1 MVEIWAKSKEIT
13 LRCHTKDL
21 LNELK
26 EFREKISNNKK
37 INEKEKLFKSL
48 ELLKYAIFFHDLGKV
63 SPKFQ
68 KRIGNT
74 NYPDLIE
81 DFPDIRHN
89 ILSLFFINKKK
100 VREILREICD
110 DNDESLYSILI
121 SSVAFHHWT
130 KHEKEYLLH
139 LNNDLIKACE
149 ILLKKDE
156 NWKKLEEILKENF
169 KCFKINGKEAEDL
182 ISFDK
187 PLAEH
192 IKAEGNLMSVGVIP
206 PYTLTF
212 LPERLRAESEQKIDS
227 NLWIFLSGFLMRL
240 DHFVSFWECEDPNF
254 KGKVEKEIPKTDLKT
269 KLKEKFGENFWQ
281 KEFLNLNLNL
291 KDKNIILI
299 APTGIGK
306 TEFAFLW
313 AEGEKFFYTL
323 PSRVATNQIFDR
335 ACLYFNSDGK
345 RDEDKKSDDDPFV
358 NGNVG
363 LLHSDADLFIIDKWE
378 TSKDTSWDG
387 EIPKIIEISR
397 HLSLPVIIS
406 TGDQIFPSALKY
418 PGYERIYA
426 TLGYSKLIIDE
437 VQAYDPRA
445 CAIIV
450 KMIEDIVSLGGKFLL
465 MTATLPGFIKEKLKS
480 KKIEYVKIDLYEGK
494 IKNGEEERD
503 TIIKIK
509 DIARHK
515 IELKE
520 KDIEDDV
527 DEIIKKANIGKRILV
542 VLNTVEKAE
551 SIYEKIKDS
560 GKFKGFL
567 ELLHSRFTL
576 NERKKKEKKL
586 EEEFKN
592 PKPENENSPK
602 ILVATQVVEASLDID
617 ADYLFTEI
625 APIDSLIQRMGR
637 VMRRVDSLSG
647 KIKNSGKE
655 FKYEDEEFYP
665 SGGANIIVYFKHKE
679 GEKEYLESGKGHVY
693 KKDILVLTLEKLC
706 DLDGKETD
714 NKTKTKKKKDEKEE
728 YKDKEKYKKKLEEI
742 LNRSKEKVRR
752 ESNGIIEL
760 NESKKNRYVEEVY
773 GSLNEKFSSY
783 LQNFYETLKALDSGY
798 VSENKEEAHNIFRE
812 IYTVQIIDKAK
823 IDKAKV
829 EDDVGDK
836 IVKIVNKISDK
847 INKANNIT
855 WLWFKK
861 EIIAEY
867 VINENMW
874 RYKEYEL
881 NSLWDEIKDKIKW
894 DEIKDKIKDD
904 DIKKKDNIKKKL
916 KNYCSGI
923 YVVKS
928 GVSMKSSIIE

>member
-465 MTATLPGFIKEKLKS
+465 MTATLPGFIKEELKS
-480 KKIEYVKIDLYEGK
+480 KKIEYVEIDLYEGK

-551 SIYEKIKDS
+551 EIYNEIKKK
-560 GKFKGFL
+560 GFKGDL
-567 ELLHSRFTL
+567 ILLHSRFTF
-576 NERKKKEKKL
+576 NERKDKEQRICGAEYKEGL
-586 EEEFKN
+586 FQN
-592 PKPENENSPK
+592 PKPQNENSPK

-812 IYTVQIIDKAK
+812 IYTVPIVDKN
-823 IDKAKV
+823 KV
-829 EDDVGDK
+829 DE
-836 IVKIVNKISDK
+836 IVNKIVNKIK
-847 INKANNIT
+847 GGQNIT

-861 EIIAEY
+861 EIIAEF

-881 NSLWDEIKDKIKW
+881 ESLWNKIKDKI
-894 DEIKDKIKDD
+894 ERDKIEIEDENKSK
-904 DIKKKDNIKKKL
+904 IFKRRL
-916 KNYCSGI
+916 ENYCSGI
-923 YVVKS
+923 YVIEQKEQKV
-928 GVSMKSSIIE
+928 SIIE

>member
-206 PYTLTF
+206 PYTLPF

-465 MTATLPGFIKEKLKS
+465 MTATLPGFIKEELKS
-480 KKIEYVKIDLYEGK
+480 KKIEYVEIDLYEGK

-527 DEIIKKANIGKRILV
+527 DEIIKKANAGKRVLV

-576 NERKKKEKKL
+576 NERKEKEKKL

-592 PKPENENSPK
+592 PKPENENLPK

-637 VMRRVDSLSG
+637 VVRRVDLLSG
-647 KIKNSGKE
+647 KVKGKDE
-655 FKYEDEEFYP
+655 DFEYGNLYEEGE
-665 SGGANIIVYFKHKE
+665 ANILVYC
-679 GEKEYLESGKGHVY
+679 EKEKDKIKESGKGKVY
-693 KKDILVLTLEKLC
+693 ETELIQKAYRVLKNKKEIKESEKQGLV
-706 DLDGKETD
+706 
-714 NKTKTKKKKDEKEE
+714 
-728 YKDKEKYKKKLEEI
+728 
-742 LNRSKEKVRR
+742 
-752 ESNGIIEL
+752 
-760 NESKKNRYVEEVY
+760 NEFYENVK
-773 GSLNEKFSSY
+773 NEKSSEY
-783 LQNFYETLKALDSGY
+783 LQKFYKTLRVVNSGY
-798 VSENKEEAHNIFRE
+798 VSENKEEAQNIFRE
-812 IYTVQIIDKAK
+812 IYTVPIVDKN
-823 IDKAKV
+823 KV
-829 EDDVGDK
+829 DEIAD
-836 IVKIVNKISDK
+836 KIVNKIKDDQ
-847 INKANNIT
+847 NIT

-861 EIIAEY
+861 EIIAEF

-881 NSLWDEIKDKIKW
+881 ENLWNKIKDKI
-894 DEIKDKIKDD
+894 EIKDENKSKNL
-904 DIKKKDNIKKKL
+904 KKRL
-916 KNYCSGI
+916 ENYCSGI
-923 YVVKS
+923 YVIEQKEQKV
-928 GVSMKSSIIE
+928 SIIE

>member
-169 KCFKINGKEAEDL
+169 KCFKINCKEAEDLIKAEDL

-206 PYTLTF
+206 PYTLPF

-345 RDEDKKSDDDPFV
+345 RDEDKKSDADPFV

-465 MTATLPGFIKEKLKS
+465 MTATLPGFIKEELKS
-480 KKIEYVKIDLYEGK
+480 KKIEYVEIDLYEGK

-551 SIYEKIKDS
+551 EIYNEIKKK
-560 GKFKGFL
+560 GFKGDL
-567 ELLHSRFTL
+567 ILLHSRFTF
-576 NERKKKEKKL
+576 NKRKKRELRICGAEYKEGL
-586 EEEFKN
+586 FQN
-592 PKPENENSPK
+592 PKPQNENSPK

-812 IYTVQIIDKAK
+812 IYTVPIVDKN
-823 IDKAKV
+823 KV
-829 EDDVGDK
+829 DE
-836 IVKIVNKISDK
+836 IVNKIVNKIK
-847 INKANNIT
+847 GGQNIT

-861 EIIAEY
+861 EIIAEF

-881 NSLWDEIKDKIKW
+881 ESLWNKIKDKI
-894 DEIKDKIKDD
+894 ERDKIEIEDENKSK
-904 DIKKKDNIKKKL
+904 IFKRRL
-916 KNYCSGI
+916 ENYCSGI
-923 YVVKS
+923 YVIEQKEQKV
-928 GVSMKSSIIE
+928 SIIE